1 VSAWE
6 TALRRWTE
14 AGLIDAEA
22 AGRIR
27 GWERNRAPDPGAR
40 WPARLALAL
49 GGLMIGAGIL
59 LFVAAHWD
67 GLSPGQRFGLV
78 LVLVGG
84 LHLAGAA
91 SQSSRALATTLH
103 ACGTVALGAGVFLT
117 GQIFHLQEHW
127 PGGLLLWAIG
137 AWAGWALL
145 RQWPQGALAA
155 VLTPAWLAGEW
166 IARPGIESGA
176 VVGVGLLLLAL
187 AYFGAEP
194 DGGPAAVP
202 RSMRRALTWIGGLA
216 LIPAA
221 LYLVSAEWWAP
232 RGDLASAGPRTI
244 AWMLALG
251 LPLGVSAMLRGR
263 DAVIILPAAAWVG
276 AGPWLIH
283 QRGVVP
289 YLWAAGL
296 AGFLIWWGLRD
307 RRTGR
312 INLGMAGFALT
323 VTVFYFSDVMDR
335 LGRSASLIGM
345 GLLLLGGGYLLERT
359 RRRLLARVRAAE
371 P

>member
-1 VSAWE
+1 MSSWDA
-6 TALRRWTE
+6 ALRRWTE
-14 AGLIDAEA
+14 AGLVDVAAAE
-22 AGRIR
+22 RIR
-27 GWERNRAPDPGAR
+27 SWERGRAPDPGAR
-40 WPARLALAL
+40 WPARLALGL

-67 GLSPGQRFGLV
+67 ALSPGRRFALV
-78 LVLVGG
+78 LVLIGG
-84 LHLAGAA
+84 LHLAGSA
-91 SQSSRALATTLH
+91 SERSRALAATLH

-117 GQIFHLQEHW
+117 GQIFHLREHW
-127 PGGLLLWAIG
+127 PVGLLLWAVG

-166 IARPGIESGA
+166 LARAGRDEAA
-176 VVGVGLLLLAL
+176 VVGVGLLLLAF
-187 AYFGAEP
+187 AYAGAEP
-194 DGGPAAVP
+194 EGGPVSVP
-202 RSMRRALTWIGGLA
+202 RSLRRALTWIGGLA

-232 RGDLASAGPRTI
+232 RAPPTDHGARGLAWTLALALPLAASA
-244 AWMLALG
+244 L
-251 LPLGVSAMLRGR
+251 LRGR
-263 DAVIILPAAAWVG
+263 GALVMVPAAVWVG

-283 QRGVVP
+283 HRGVAP
-289 YLWAAGL
+289 YVWAAG
-296 AGFLIWWGLRD
+296 AAAFLIWWGLRD
-307 RRTGR
+307 RRAGR

-345 GLLLLGGGYLLERT
+345 GLLFLGGGYLLEQT
-359 RRRLLARVRAAE
+359 RRRLLAHVRPAA